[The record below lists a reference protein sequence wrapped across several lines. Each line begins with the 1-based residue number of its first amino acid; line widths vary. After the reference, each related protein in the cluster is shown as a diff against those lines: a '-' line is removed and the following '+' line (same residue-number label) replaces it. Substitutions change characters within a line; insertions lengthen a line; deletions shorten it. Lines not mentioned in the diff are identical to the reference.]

1 MPTTLAPP
9 TTTRRP
15 ALGDRTSSHVNVSLN
30 NKGDANPAILPVK
43 PNKLI
48 LQVVDDAAPNPAT
61 TNTNTNKE
69 AEATTTSTNKIS
81 TVVVQEDETTH
92 QPTKTKRVDVF
103 SDSTWD
109 DITAKD
115 NKANDDRRASI
126 VSVSILHIPNGIP
139 WDSRFHLINY
149 NLVFLS
155 LNFLLGYMYHSLFL
169 SGNAKQT
176 ANLLGG
182 RI

>member
-48 LQVVDDAAPNPAT
+48 LQVVDDAAPNPVT
-61 TNTNTNKE
+61 TNTNKE
-69 AEATTTSTNKIS
+69 AITTSTNKIN
-81 TVVVQEDETTH
+81 TVVVQEDEATH
-92 QPTKTKRVDVF
+92 QPTKMKRVDVF

-115 NKANDDRRASI
+115 NKTNDDRRASI
-126 VSVSILHIPNGIP
+126 VSVSILNILNEIPF
-139 WDSRFHLINY
+139 DSRFHFINY
-149 NLVFLS
+149 YLVFLS
-155 LNFLLGYMYHSLFL
+155 LILFDWIHV
-169 SGNAKQT
+169 SFSFSFW
-176 ANLLGG
+176 
-182 RI
+182 